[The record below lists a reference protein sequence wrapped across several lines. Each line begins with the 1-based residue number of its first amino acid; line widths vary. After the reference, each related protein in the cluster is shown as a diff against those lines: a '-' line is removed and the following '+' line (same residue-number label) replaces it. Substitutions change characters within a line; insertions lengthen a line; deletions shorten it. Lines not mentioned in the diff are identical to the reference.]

1 MHFTPAGYDWM
12 GSHIAEALG
21 NFIELERDPNSRR
34 SRRTKRYKEED
45 ISFDEESGDPRS
57 LSEGYVVVRMRD
69 LD

>member
-1 MHFTPAGYDWM
+1 M
-12 GSHIAEALG
+12 GGHIAEALG